1 MPTRRSGKVS
11 TLTRIATF
19 VLTVQVVGMTVAD
32 IVKTVDGKVEGRV
45 SAMTPLEVTVSQ
57 DGSSKTIPVNQIEWI
72 SFEEEPAL
80 LRRAR
85 DAVAAELYEE
95 ASKALE
101 NIKTDEI
108 ERAEVLQDIE
118 FYAALS
124 DAKLALRGDLDI
136 REAGKRMRAFLTN
149 HANNY
154 HHLEAC
160 AVVGDLLA
168 ALGQYAGAREY
179 YERVGKAPWPE
190 YKLRASA
197 AMGQLLLAEKKP
209 QEALKFFQH
218 VIDAKVAGKRVAAQQ
233 SLAFIG
239 KARCLIQLGKPD
251 EALPLANDVIAKADS
266 EDTDLLGQAFL
277 VLGIAHQKAG
287 RLEDAMFALLRVDT
301 MYFQNRDA
309 HAEALAHL
317 VEVFTAL
324 KKEDRARD
332 ARRALE
338 DLTGEMQSA
347 PDAQ

>member
-1 MPTRRSGKVS
+1 M
-11 TLTRIATF
+11 RIAMHVLAVQA
-19 VLTVQVVGMTVAD
+19 VLTAAVAD
-32 IVKTVDGKVEGRV
+32 VVKTVDGKVEGRV
-45 SAMTPLEVTVSQ
+45 SAMSPLEVTVSQ
-57 DGSSKTIPVNQIEWI
+57 DGSTKTVPVNQIESI
-72 SFEEEPAL
+72 SFDEEPAL

-85 DAVAAELYEE
+85 EAVAADRYEE

-101 NIKTDEI
+101 NVKTDEI
-108 ERAEVLQDIE
+108 ERPEILQDIE

-124 DAKLALRGDLDI
+124 EAKLALRGDLEI

-149 HANNY
+149 HPNNF

-209 QEALKFFQH
+209 EEALKYFQH
-218 VIDAKVAGKRVAAQQ
+218 VLDAKAEGERAAAQR
-233 SLAFIG
+233 SIATLG
-239 KARCLIQLGKPD
+239 KARCLLQLGKHD
-251 EALPLANDVIAKADS
+251 ESLQLANAVIAGADPDDA
-266 EDTDLLGQAFL
+266 ELLGQAFL
-277 VLGIAHQKAG
+277 VVGIAQQKAG
-287 RLEDAMFALLRVDT
+287 RLQDAMFALLRVDT
-301 MYFQNRDA
+301 MYPQSRDA

-338 DLTGEMQSA
+338 DQYGDTRWAKGAE
-347 PDAQ
+347 